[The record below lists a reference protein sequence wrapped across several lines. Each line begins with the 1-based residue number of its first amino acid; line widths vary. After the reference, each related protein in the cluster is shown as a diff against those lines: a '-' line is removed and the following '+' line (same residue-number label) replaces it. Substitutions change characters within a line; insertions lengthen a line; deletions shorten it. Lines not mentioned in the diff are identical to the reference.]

1 MLRRDYHPPAPEP
14 FGLYASSMNPT
25 RSPSPPPSGP
35 LPIRRLQEAL
45 INRIAAGEVHEWTDS
60 KGFKLIDM
68 VDHT

>member
-1 MLRRDYHPPAPEP
+1 
-14 FGLYASSMNPT
+14 MNPT
-25 RSPSPPPSGP
+25 RSPSPPPPGP